1 VSVLPNP
8 TPQPKALQPRDE
20 LRRSFGMTGPALAFA
35 GRLTAQKSLRV
46 ALEAIAAVD
55 AVTLAIAGEGDQ
67 QSALERDVAE
77 LGLTERVQFLGALPR
92 ERVVELFAAADASI
106 LSSTWENFPHTVVEA
121 LAAGTP
127 VIATAT
133 GGVGEVV
140 RDGENGLLVP
150 LGDSRALGDAIRRYF
165 GDEELRRRLRERAAP
180 SVEQYSQESIFT
192 ELEQTLLQV
201 ARTLAR

>member
-1 VSVLPNP
+1 
-8 TPQPKALQPRDE
+8 
-20 LRRSFGMTGPALAFA
+20 MTGPALAFA

-46 ALEAIAAVD
+46 ALEAVAAVED
-55 AVTLAIAGEGDQ
+55 VTLLIAGEGDQ
-67 QSALERDVAE
+67 QPALERDVAE
-77 LGLTERVQFLGALPR
+77 LGLIERVQFLGALPR

-121 LAAGTP
+121 LAVGTP

-140 RDGENGLLVP
+140 QDVENGLLVP

-165 GDEELRRRLRERAAP
+165 GDEALRRRLRERAAL
-180 SVEQYSQESIFT
+180 SVEQYSQQRIFT
-192 ELEQTLLQV
+192 ELEQTLERV
-201 ARTLAR
+201 ARTLPR